1 MVNGVAVQNQTAQ
14 VLHGFQ
20 GRGLPTARA
29 AGDAQDHTSASR
41 IDDME
46 GRGLLQPVLYCIGN
60 APSLG
65 AAGEDLADGWI
76 VQDAQGGK
84 EAGRQRAGSASR
96 P

>member
-1 MVNGVAVQNQTAQ
+1 MTW
-14 VLHGFQ
+14 
-20 GRGLPTARA
+20 
-29 AGDAQDHTSASR
+29 
-41 IDDME
+41 E

-84 EAGRQRAGSASR
+84 EAGRQRGGICFPAIGQRAQ
-96 P
+96 PT